1 MYRLPIERR
10 PPVRARR
17 QIAWLGMADYTKSGK
32 RQLVS
37 DDPGDVS
44 TVCVVGV
51 LGTAMT
57 APVGQ
62 DAQNVST

>member
-1 MYRLPIERR
+1 
-10 PPVRARR
+10 
-17 QIAWLGMADYTKSGK
+17 MADYTKSGK